1 MFTNPL
7 FHFSDFTKV
16 NVTTSC
22 GFNGNYSVLV
32 NDADGQ
38 MVDCSGCL
46 SDQHSS
52 ANQQQIHVTNL
63 YCGNESLSDMSKYH
77 GANRDVQTGATCNK
91 IHGLVTCIEPS
102 THTVNSN

>member
-32 NDADGQ
+32 NDIDGQ

-46 SDQHSS
+46 SDQRNS
-52 ANQQQIHVTNL
+52 ANQHQVHVTNL
-63 YCGNESLSDMSKYH
+63 YCGNESLSDMSKYL
-77 GANRDVQTGATCNK
+77 GANRDLQVPPAART
-91 IHGLVTCIEPS
+91 LY
-102 THTVNSN
+102 